1 MHRLPLS
8 RKPLGLIREKGGESG
23 MAKKTSTKK
32 PTKGCDCGCG
42 CDCCK

>member
-8 RKPLGLIREKGGESG
+8 RKPLGLIRERGGESR

-32 PTKGCDCGCG
+32 RAKGDCDCG